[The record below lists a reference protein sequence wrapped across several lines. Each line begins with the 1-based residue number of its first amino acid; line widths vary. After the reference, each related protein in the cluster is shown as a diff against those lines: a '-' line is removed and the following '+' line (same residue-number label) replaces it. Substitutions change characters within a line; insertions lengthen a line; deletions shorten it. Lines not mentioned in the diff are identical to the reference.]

1 MVPYW
6 LQLLT
11 ASGVAALV
19 MSTIPAPAPT
29 YEAVA
34 VTATGDVY
42 LVGNGRTCAEA
53 FRTGKLPDGW
63 RHLVCR
69 AV

>member
-11 ASGVAALV
+11 ASGVAALAASMV
-19 MSTIPAPAPT
+19 PSYTPT

-34 VTATGDVY
+34 VTAAGGIY
-42 LVGNGRTCAEA
+42 HVGNGRTCAEA
-53 FRTGKLPDGW
+53 FRTGKLPDDW

-69 AV
+69 AI